1 MSRNFAEDHA
11 FGEMAQQVL
20 DGEVRFLN
28 VLSVRSGNADRHI
41 NQVPQASRLSRQR
54 DRSQGLAP
62 RYLRGG
68 PELSCST
75 ECDRP
80 SVCASVC
87 SQSRADC
94 PTGDGLDDRAG
105 ACDRAAAQAARGMG
119 LRVPSWPMV
128 RCD

>member
-1 MSRNFAEDHA
+1 MRSLASEILLYAVAACLVLLACLTFAGCGPE
-11 FGEMAQQVL
+11 GPEIV
-20 DGEVRFLN
+20 DG
-28 VLSVRSGNADRHI
+28 
-41 NQVPQASRLSRQR
+41 R
-54 DRSQGLAP
+54 DLAAMRECYTP
-62 RYLRGG
+62 RYLHGG

-105 ACDRAAAQAARGMG
+105 ACDRAAAQAARGLG